1 MVPRRAAGR
10 VGPSPLSGPVGLVLG
25 ALAVSRV
32 IYWQRGLRFDV
43 GFVGSAMQVAD
54 WDLLRREPLST
65 AWYLH
70 LQPPLFNLFVGAGA
84 NVFGSWAGLGFQ
96 AVYLLATVAM
106 LVAFV
111 HLCLDL
117 GIGARMTTVLGIVL
131 AVSPTIAQ
139 YESLL
144 FYAHLEVVLLVL
156 AARSLQRWCLNRSGG
171 SLAAFT
177 TALCCLALGRSLYHP
192 VWFLGLGV
200 LLVLAA
206 RRTLTRRAL
215 VGAVALP
222 LLCGVAIGAKNAAV
236 FGWWTTSSLE
246 GINLHRVS
254 EPYLTDAER
263 ARLIEDGTITEVSED
278 AFSCGRPADRR
289 SSSGPDRAIPV
300 LDREWRKADRRVA
313 NLNNRHQ
320 LQCLEALRNE
330 SIRVV
335 VRAPDAY
342 LRAVGRAATVASYNA
357 VPDVRTRVGNQRALR
372 GPGRIEAT
380 LLGSIA
386 PAPGPFDRSYGIVQP
401 QRMQWVLVL
410 AALVVPLYLASL
422 LFARLRARA
431 AAPDTPVLAFMLYVA
446 LRAQGDGVAQGGDGG
461 RVPARDGAEIGQ
473 FLAGTLGIDPRW
485 PHQLDGLQQVALLV
499 QGPGLAAQ
507 RVGLGLEVGQLLEQ
521 VRQAVGLDPCF
532 GQAAPGSDEVLAQRL
547 EEEAAAARGAQQHV
561 SRRAELGEGGF
572 GRLAGADD
580 ASREDPLAHLIGG
593 EGLEFGEVRQV
604 HREHA
609 LEQVLAGATDQV
621 RQLGRVQ
628 VAVCGREPQRALP
641 GAAVDGDG
649 PALIVGDEEAS
660 AVVAAVDRV
669 VPVGPTLVGVP
680 EQHAREEVLQ
690 GALAGLVGS
699 GDDGEALGQVRD
711 LVVVVDAEAV
721 DVPAVDPHRSATVTD
736 SSARRCAASQMDG
749 SLAAGS
755 RSPSSRTTSDG
766 SSLAQAPANAGV
778 ASSM

>member
-446 LRAQGDGVAQGGDGG
+446 LTGV
-461 RVPARDGAEIGQ
+461 V
-473 FLAGTLGIDPRW
+473 LS
-485 PHQLDGLQQVALLV
+485 QLT
-499 QGPGLAAQ
+499 
-507 RVGLGLEVGQLLEQ
+507 EVGENN
-521 VRQAVGLDPCF
+521 
-532 GQAAPGSDEVLAQRL
+532 RL
-547 EEEAAAARGAQQHV
+547 ILV
-561 SRRAELGEGGF
+561 SWPML
-572 GRLAGADD
+572 LAGA
-580 ASREDPLAHLIGG
+580 
-593 EGLEFGEVRQV
+593 GLLVTNV
-604 HREHA
+604 
-609 LEQVLAGATDQV
+609 
-621 RQLGRVQ
+621 GRHD
-628 VAVCGREPQRALP
+628 RSTS
-641 GAAVDGDG
+641 
-649 PALIVGDEEAS
+649 PALRRLRS
-660 AVVAAVDRV
+660 R
-669 VPVGPTLVGVP
+669 
-680 EQHAREEVLQ
+680 
-690 GALAGLVGS
+690 GS
-699 GDDGEALGQVRD
+699 G
-711 LVVVVDAEAV
+711 
-721 DVPAVDPHRSATVTD
+721 
-736 SSARRCAASQMDG
+736 
-749 SLAAGS
+749 
-755 RSPSSRTTSDG
+755 
-766 SSLAQAPANAGV
+766 APAEDSLKALDRETTNPDRSDSGQGSCSSPRV
-778 ASSM
+778 ELRRIELLTSSMPWKRSTN